1 MLQRVPVILAVTASS
16 YGLALPAEGSRKP
29 AAGCARRHGERVRAA
44 GKPAMQR

>member
-16 YGLALPAEGSRKP
+16 YGLAAPAEGSRKP
-29 AAGCARRHGERVRAA
+29 VAGGVRRHGERGRAE